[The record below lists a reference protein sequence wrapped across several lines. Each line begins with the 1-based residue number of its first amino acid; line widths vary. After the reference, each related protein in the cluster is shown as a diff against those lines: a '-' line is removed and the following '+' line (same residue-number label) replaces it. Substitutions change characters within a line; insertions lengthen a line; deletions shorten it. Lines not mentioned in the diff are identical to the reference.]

1 MRILIAD
8 DESIIRLGLKSLLQE
23 LGHKVIMARDGREAL
38 SLARQQR
45 PDLAIL
51 DIKMPYTDGLQAA
64 HTLAHTQPL
73 PILILTAF
81 NERDLIEKATDLPI
95 HGYLIKPLKPGEL
108 EAALSVAVKRFEE
121 AQSLQTHTNKL
132 EERLQ
137 TRKVLD
143 RAKGQL
149 MAQGLTE
156 EAAYRQ
162 LQRLARESQ
171 RTMREVA
178 EGILKK

>member
-23 LGHKVIMARDGREAL
+23 LGHEVIMARDGREAL

-51 DIKMPYTDGLQAA
+51 DIKMPFTDGLQAA
-64 HTLAHTQPL
+64 HTMARTQPL

-121 AQSLQTHTNKL
+121 SQSLQAHTNKL

-171 RTMREVA
+171 HTMREVA